1 MSIFWTLFWSGF
13 IGFPLLVLFATLFK
27 SKDTGSE
34 IDRSHIWVRPSSRAK
49 VKDASVREVWEHN
62 HPGKTWASHQKSQF
76 ITVAIFLGLL
86 FLWFMAWLAAKVFVL
101 PQDNIALRLF
111 WQIGGPILGGLTAG
125 LFILIESTIPD
136 MKTDFF
142 RVLNII
148 ALVMLGLGVIAA
160 LIFAFLKLPLP
171 ISPNWLWA
179 VMGVAL
185 LFLIMDAIAAGGKKK
200 SASKGG
206 GNLAAWVREMTEK
219 LQRRDWSLTLDKNNT
234 HRNAMYVTQVMMA
247 QGELDYR
254 LEDKAFFE
262 RTEKLML
269 DLINGR
275 SMSIADREMVD
286 ASREITET
294 LQKVYFYSVDKL
306 GFDMHPRIKAALTK
320 KK

>member
-13 IGFPLLVLFATLFK
+13 IGFPLLVLFATLFR
-27 SKDTGSE
+27 SKDSGSE
-34 IDRSHIWVRPSSRAK
+34 IDRSHIWVRPTSRAK
-49 VKDASVREVWEHN
+49 VKDASVRDVWEHN
-62 HPGKTWASHQKSQF
+62 HPGKTWADHQESQF
-76 ITVAIFLGLL
+76 IGVAIFLGLV
-86 FLWFMAWLAAKVFVL
+86 FLWFMYWLAGKVFIL
-101 PQDNIALRLF
+101 PQDNTALRLF

-148 ALVMLGLGVIAA
+148 ALVVLGLGVIGA
-160 LIFAFLKLPLP
+160 LIFAYLKKPLP

-179 VMGVAL
+179 VMGLAL

-200 SASKGG
+200 RASKGG
-206 GNLAAWVREMTEK
+206 GNMAAWVHEMTEK
-219 LQRRDWSLTLDKNNT
+219 LHRRDWSLILDKNNT
-234 HRNAMYVTQVMMA
+234 HRNAMYVTQVMLV
-247 QGELDYR
+247 QGELDYS
-254 LEDKAFFE
+254 LKDEAFFK

-275 SMSIADREMVD
+275 SMSLSDDQMYN
-286 ASREITET
+286 ASREISET

-306 GFDMHPRIKAALTK
+306 DFDMHPRIKAALTK